1 MKNRE
6 KADHWHKWFGILEL
20 LKNNHGAS
28 ISKALTKMEIVAEEK
43 EDPHFYNR
51 VIALRYNVCR
61 MCWLDASDIQK
72 EYEEENNFKS

>member
-1 MKNRE
+1 M
-6 KADHWHKWFGILEL
+6 
-20 LKNNHGAS
+20 
-28 ISKALTKMEIVAEEK
+28 VAEEK

-72 EYEEENNFKS
+72 EYEEENNLS